1 MLTDK
6 IQLITFLHSAEGG
19 NRSPAYDDKQP
30 WKVLEPGDEILGTLT
45 YGPGFTTR
53 EDGSPLQIGDTIT
66 EQEAYAR
73 LSRYVDEEIE
83 PVLENLIH
91 VPIAPSMAN
100 ALASLIFNFGA
111 TEVSGW
117 RLWGRIN
124 AGEDPGAVIRE
135 WVNGTFFSKGEPMLG
150 LWRRR
155 TMELLLGFG
164 LDWRAG
170 SNVSWEDDP
179 EDVMKQLGWDGTMPT
194 AGPAHISS
202 KIEYSYDED
211 LAALFDDDEVTI
223 PEPKSRQVISDPTP
237 ETPETMN
244 DKQYMGY
251 VAAVGDG
258 DAIPFADFMSH
269 RTLVT
274 EKNAIKAPKV
284 DVKREPK
291 AMEDSE
297 TANGF
302 AKEVS
307 GKDDVRLATVLS
319 GTATSAA
326 IASTASDNLA
336 NTMENTQTM
345 IGGLTLMQLVWI
357 GLIFGLP
364 LLGYGLWKMHRG
376 KLMKNDGRSGAV
388 RAKV

>member
-6 IQLITFLHSAEGG
+6 TQLITFLHSAEGG

-30 WKVLEPGDEILGTLT
+30 WKELQPGDEILGTLT

-66 EQEAYAR
+66 EQEAFDR
-73 LSRYVDEEIE
+73 LSQYIDEEIE

-179 EDVMKQLGWDGTMPT
+179 EDVMKQLGWDGTMPS
-194 AGPAHISS
+194 AGPVHTPTRT
-202 KIEYSYDED
+202 EYKYDEG
-211 LAALFDDDEVTI
+211 LFEELEIKKRGEVIT
-223 PEPKSRQVISDPTP
+223 DPTP
-237 ETPETMN
+237 ATPLTTKDLNEMQAEHVRTGAPLSYERPVMP
-244 DKQYMGY
+244 
-251 VAAVGDG
+251 VGKKPLS
-258 DAIPFADFMSH
+258 IN
-269 RTLVT
+269 T
-274 EKNAIKAPKV
+274 KKAEEVPYGI
-284 DVKREPK
+284 DPK
-291 AMEDSE
+291 A
-297 TANGF
+297 GLQP
-302 AKEVS
+302 KEEAERYRRAVKKEK
-307 GKDDVRLATVLS
+307 GIEMK
-319 GTATSAA
+319 
-326 IASTASDNLA
+326 
-336 NTMENTQTM
+336 Q
-345 IGGLTLMQLVWI
+345 IGQGLTLTTGVVAGANELSGEAKTFMDTLGTI
-357 GLIFGLP
+357 GLV
-364 LLGYGLWKMHRG
+364 LLATAFAIGIGYWLVGYAREKWNERKEIEAEI
-376 KLMKNDGRSGAV
+376 NAV
-388 RAKV
+388 QGMY